1 MAETS
6 LISSSTSLYNYMET
20 TSYQKELRFPLLL
33 AVFQIEARTC
43 PKVKWKVRLSK
54 SFSVLSALT
63 AKVSGYGT
71 PNF

>member
-6 LISSSTSLYNYMET
+6 LISSSTSLHNYVDT
-20 TSYQKELRFPLLL
+20 TSYQKELRFPSLL

-43 PKVKWKVRLSK
+43 PKVKWKVRLST
-54 SFSVLSALT
+54 SFPVLSALT
-63 AKVSGYGT
+63 AKVSSYRT